1 VAERNVDIIA
11 VSPEMVTILGD
22 ARPEPGDLPANSA
35 TLLIALH
42 GPASVCI
49 FADAA
54 RDDWSGHCDDRTI
67 ALVVTR
73 DALARLFDWSPVD
86 HDGEEYFLD
95 AGMAGIADQILESRH
110 GAEAQT
116 AYRLGKSIEL
126 LCELTVRLKAGK
138 LTPAHRDLS
147 LSQVDSQRLSTARAM
162 IDEQWSQKLTLAQI
176 ARSCGLNRTKLSR
189 GFRELY
195 RCSVAEALADRRLA
209 EARRQLLATDL
220 PVSVIGYRTGYS
232 NNASFSRA
240 FGRRFGQ
247 SPSELRT
254 GGGVS

>member
-1 VAERNVDIIA
+1 MSEHQAGVIEVSGEMIA
-11 VSPEMVTILGD
+11 VIGICVPAAGT
-22 ARPEPGDLPANSA
+22 LPADAA
-35 TLLIALH
+35 TLLVGLDR
-42 GPASVCI
+42 PASVRV
-49 FADAA
+49 FATSH
-54 RDDWSGHCDDRTI
+54 DWFDQCSDRTI
-67 ALVVTR
+67 AMVVMR
-73 DALARLFDWSPVD
+73 SALIRLFAWAAETE
-86 HDGEEYFLD
+86 DGQEYFLD
-95 AGMAGIADQILESRH
+95 ATSAGIADQIIGARH
-110 GAEAQT
+110 APEVQT

-126 LCELTVRLKAGK
+126 LCEVTTRLQQGE
-138 LTPAHRDLS
+138 LRPACRDLS
-147 LSQVDSQRLSTARAM
+147 LSQVDSQRLTTARAI
-162 IDEQWSQKLTLAQI
+162 IDEQWSEKLTIGVI
-176 ARSCGLNRTKLSR
+176 ARRAGLNRTKLSR

-195 RCSVAEALADRRLA
+195 RCSVSEALADRRLA